1 MQQQIFLSS
10 QNLRRFY
17 DLCSIISESRA
28 IPETSDRRVKAWYLN
43 ASVAF
48 LNSRLSGERSCA
60 RAKKKKKRKTSHSMW
75 RINLTL
81 IADRALT
88 LRNPSGAS
96 RSRVK

>member
-17 DLCSIISESRA
+17 DLCSIISGSRA
-28 IPETSDRRVKAWYLN
+28 IPETSDRRAKASYLN

-48 LNSRLSGERSCA
+48 STFRGKKLRSSEE
-60 RAKKKKKRKTSHSMW
+60 KKKRKTSHSMW